1 MRSYLSST
9 SCSHEMNWRALN
21 RSLTDLFSSPCKE
34 GRRRVGV
41 WGRGG
46 GPTAQDGQ
54 TGGPPPLP
62 PPPAARGPWGLRR
75 PRAWRGACRRASTCL
90 GTAGAGRWPPSLRCK
105 SQKGLW
111 GGLGWSGGP
120 ASCPPPRPVGSS
132 PCAWAASPRGHTRP
146 GRRHVFEKKK
156 AAWDPL
162 SPRHSEELRK
172 ALPG

>member
-120 ASCPPPRPVGSS
+120 ASCPPPAPWGAAPVPGQ
-132 PCAWAASPRGHTRP
+132 PPLAATPAQGGDTCLR
-146 GRRHVFEKKK
+146 KKK

-162 SPRHSEELRK
+162 SPQHSEELRK